1 MPRAEFEPA
10 TPATK
15 RPQTY
20 ALDSAANEGAQG
32 RGHVGHSVSRTCAK
46 RRCYSAHYV
55 GFNTRLTS
63 NKAKALPLRATKKL
77 GGRGGIAPT
86 HSRPRH

>member
-20 ALDSAANEGAQG
+20 ALDCAA
-32 RGHVGHSVSRTCAK
+32 T
-46 RRCYSAHYV
+46 
-55 GFNTRLTS
+55 
-63 NKAKALPLRATKKL
+63 
-77 GGRGGIAPT
+77 GIGMQI
-86 HSRPRH
+86 

>member
-20 ALDSAANEGAQG
+20 ALDSAA
-32 RGHVGHSVSRTCAK
+32 T
-46 RRCYSAHYV
+46 
-55 GFNTRLTS
+55 
-63 NKAKALPLRATKKL
+63 
-77 GGRGGIAPT
+77 GIISSST
-86 HSRPRH
+86 